1 MTSIT
6 TAAGTYTITHRAEN
20 SALID
25 IILNGRTTIASGIPA
40 ADADEKIARHTE
52 LVASRKAVREAW
64 EARGII
70 IVRDASDMPRA
81 ARMRHMNRVA
91 LYRTADEQLLD
102 HYGSIDEVPMPEPTT
117 ETVETAD
124 ATVETVEVEAV
135 RGTIT
140 DTQIATILDLIA
152 DGAHEEGGFY
162 SGPTTE
168 AGVRAMSRDDAATYI
183 TSLTGR
189 Y

>member
-6 TAAGTYTITHRAEN
+6 TAAGTYTISYRREN
-20 SALID
+20 SALVD

-102 HYGSIDEVPMPEPTT
+102 HYASIDEVPMPEPTT

-140 DTQIATILDLIA
+140 DTQIATILDLVA
-152 DGAHEEGGFY
+152 AGAHEEGGFY
-162 SGPTTE
+162 AGPTTE